1 MEFAGFD
8 IGHRLHYRVPK
19 EVSRSDSRECDSAK
33 DNERNVRW
41 SHFKQDCA
49 IFKVMKANEALR
61 NWIKNMVDK
70 NELYERAAG
79 DVNVDEEAGAIDV
92 EDDVIEDIVD
102 EMDLVP
108 VEEEMAIVPVIDT
121 TMAEAQARAKQYI
134 AQTSAK
140 PQSNET
146 EDEYA
151 ARALRTLSS
160 REMKIDKREAKGEK
174 TIAIPQQR

>member
-1 MEFAGFD
+1 
-8 IGHRLHYRVPK
+8 
-19 EVSRSDSRECDSAK
+19 
-33 DNERNVRW
+33 
-41 SHFKQDCA
+41 
-49 IFKVMKANEALR
+49 
-61 NWIKNMVDK
+61 MVDK

-92 EDDVIEDIVD
+92 EDDVNIEDIVD

-151 ARALRTLSS
+151 ARALRTLCS

>member
-1 MEFAGFD
+1 M
-8 IGHRLHYRVPK
+8 
-19 EVSRSDSRECDSAK
+19 
-33 DNERNVRW
+33 
-41 SHFKQDCA
+41 
-49 IFKVMKANEALR
+49 MKANDALR

-121 TMAEAQARAKQYI
+121 TMAEAQARAKQ
-134 AQTSAK
+134 
-140 PQSNET
+140 
-146 EDEYA
+146 
-151 ARALRTLSS
+151 
-160 REMKIDKREAKGEK
+160 
-174 TIAIPQQR
+174 

>member
-1 MEFAGFD
+1 
-8 IGHRLHYRVPK
+8 
-19 EVSRSDSRECDSAK
+19 
-33 DNERNVRW
+33 
-41 SHFKQDCA
+41 
-49 IFKVMKANEALR
+49 
-61 NWIKNMVDK
+61 
-70 NELYERAAG
+70 
-79 DVNVDEEAGAIDV
+79 
-92 EDDVIEDIVD
+92 
-102 EMDLVP
+102 MDLVP

-151 ARALRTLSS
+151 AAS
-160 REMKIDKREAKGEK
+160 RLANIMFSGNEDRQTRSKRRK

>member
-1 MEFAGFD
+1 
-8 IGHRLHYRVPK
+8 
-19 EVSRSDSRECDSAK
+19 
-33 DNERNVRW
+33 
-41 SHFKQDCA
+41 
-49 IFKVMKANEALR
+49 
-61 NWIKNMVDK
+61 MVDK
-70 NELYERAAG
+70 SELYERAAG
-79 DVNVDEEAGAIDV
+79 DVNVDKEAGAIDV
-92 EDDVIEDIVD
+92 EDDVIEGIVD

-140 PQSNET
+140 PQFNET

-151 ARALRTLSS
+151 ARALRTLCS

>member
-1 MEFAGFD
+1 
-8 IGHRLHYRVPK
+8 
-19 EVSRSDSRECDSAK
+19 
-33 DNERNVRW
+33 
-41 SHFKQDCA
+41 
-49 IFKVMKANEALR
+49 MKANEALR

-70 NELYERAAG
+70 SELYERAAG
-79 DVNVDEEAGAIDV
+79 DVNVDKEAGAIDV
-92 EDDVIEDIVD
+92 EDDVIEGIVD

-140 PQSNET
+140 PQFNET

-151 ARALRTLSS
+151 ARLANIMFSGNEDRQTRS
-160 REMKIDKREAKGEK
+160 KRRKNNRDTATTMTPGEVGAAEK
-174 TIAIPQQR
+174 YANSTCC